1 MEDNMSII
9 INFLMSGSVA
19 ILGVIA
25 GYYIANK
32 KYIFEKTYDQKS
44 ICIIDLYKEVVRL
57 EFQIRRYVNQGQ
69 REELNEIKTAFQKFQ
84 HKFWEIEII
93 LDESSIEKI
102 NKFRNKHLEITSK
115 LSASNYNE
123 SLCLDTSDLVKVKNE
138 LKKEF
143 RKTLKIKS

>member
-1 MEDNMSII
+1 MENII
-9 INFLMSGSVA
+9 ITSLLA
-19 ILGVIA
+19 IAGTVV
-25 GYYIANK
+25 GYYIGVK
-32 KYIFEKTYDQKS
+32 KYTFEKTYDQKLL
-44 ICIIDLYKEVVRL
+44 CIINLYKQVVRL
-57 EFQIRRYVNQGQ
+57 EFGIRRYVNQGQ
-69 REELNEIKTAFQKFQ
+69 REELDGIKTAFQKFQ

-115 LSASNYNE
+115 LSGSSHDE
-123 SLCLDTSDLVKVKNE
+123 SLYSDISNLVKVKDE